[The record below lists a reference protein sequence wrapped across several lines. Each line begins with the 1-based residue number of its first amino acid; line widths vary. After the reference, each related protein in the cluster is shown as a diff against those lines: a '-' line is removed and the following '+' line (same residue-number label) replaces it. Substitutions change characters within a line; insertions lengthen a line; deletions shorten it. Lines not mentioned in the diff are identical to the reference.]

1 MIQKTHVIQ
10 SSTTDI
16 GSSTLA
22 LAPECTT
29 DQAKTWLCRAA
40 FRCCVRGESWK
51 DQGSCNVSRTVSVF
65 PKICIQWLQ
74 VCSEKRL
81 VQSACSTLSTHG
93 LLEGSTESTT
103 DIEGSGE
110 SKIEINGCHSRKE
123 GESKTGIAFALGG
136 VLGAAHENDMPKS
149 HFIETECTA
158 QCRLET
164 KRKKS
169 GLKTWRLHA
178 ETKNRLS
185 LSSLNPHLNELH
197 VFLCKSATSWH
208 SVALWTRTLSQ
219 VWTCVKYVPRQS
231 IP

>member
-51 DQGSCNVSRTVSVF
+51 DQGSCNVSCTVSVF

-149 HFIETECTA
+149 HFVETECTA
-158 QCRLET
+158 KCRLET
-164 KRKKS
+164 KRKNPVSKLEGS
-169 GLKTWRLHA
+169 MLKPKIAWVFRPSIHISISFMFSCAKVQHPDRTHQPIIY
-178 ETKNRLS
+178 T
-185 LSSLNPHLNELH
+185 H
-197 VFLCKSATSWH
+197 VLLEH
-208 SVALWTRTLSQ
+208 
-219 VWTCVKYVPRQS
+219 
-231 IP
+231 